1 MSPQLRLPGLNPPHQ
16 LQLSADRPAP
26 ALWVRRLQILRELKA
41 GAEHIVRDLELRRG
55 LNIVWAPSH
64 QPIGDNTLFQSGV
77 AGHTAGKTMF
87 CRLVRHVLGEHGF
100 ATDGTR
106 RRVREKL
113 PTGWVVAEVVVGD
126 EQWVVGRP
134 FTIGSH
140 SFCIRGGTIPQ
151 ATDGSSRTEYQVF
164 LDAISDQTISKLSA
178 ARFPAS
184 DEPIH
189 WDHVLPWLSRD
200 QECRY
205 ADFLEWR
212 HSSSDSETPSLNVDE
227 RQFVMRSVLGLISDA
242 ERTEQQTNAQLVV
255 RKKEAALREPLL
267 AHQARVDHGRVS
279 KILGIELAPPS
290 TPLFG
295 SQARAELDR
304 RMAELDALERDIAL
318 TDQRSELRSVLDAA
332 IAFEVNARRDLQDI
346 ENLLVLE
353 RTTLQQLAGN
363 SQAAL
368 LVDLPPSRDFC
379 GVRMSVARE
388 HGCPLATSRPVALAE
403 HRSERTAEEELQA
416 HRSRVQSLEAAVQ
429 TQGQT
434 VAKAVSAT
442 SIARQNLL
450 RLSTEFEE
458 ARGRVLSERAQLA
471 QIARLVHQAEEAWAG
486 AAEHAEAVVRIDREI
501 NESYGRQEQLRHD
514 GREAVERFSTTF
526 DYVVR
531 AILGD
536 EVSGRVDTSGRSL
549 SLVVEEHGERD
560 SAAIATVKLL
570 AFDLAALIASAEGR
584 GTFPRFLIH
593 DGPREA
599 DMASDIYD
607 RLFILARELEKCFEN
622 EPSFQYIVTTTTPP
636 PVECAAEPWLRLT
649 LSGVPAEERFLRCD
663 L

>member
-16 LQLSADRPAP
+16 LQPSAGRKEPEF
-26 ALWVRRLQILRELKA
+26 WVRRLQILRELKP
-41 GAEHIVRDLELRRG
+41 GAEHIIRDVELRRG

-64 QPIGDNTLFQSGV
+64 EPTGENTLFQSGV

-87 CRLVRHVLGEHGF
+87 CRLIRHVLGEYGF
-100 ATDGTR
+100 ATDSTR

-126 EQWVVGRP
+126 VQWVVGRP
-134 FTIGSH
+134 FTIGPH
-140 SFCIRGGTIPQ
+140 SFCIPGGTTSQ
-151 ATDGSSRTEYQVF
+151 ATDGTRRKEYQVF
-164 LDAISDQTISKLSA
+164 LDAISDQTIAKLSA

-184 DEPIH
+184 DEPIR

-227 RQFVMRSVLGLISDA
+227 RQFVMRSVLGLISDD
-242 ERTEQQTNAQLVV
+242 ERAEQQTNALLVD

-279 KILGIELAPPS
+279 KSLGMELAPPS

-304 RMAELDALERDIAL
+304 RIAELDGLERDITLA
-318 TDQRSELRSVLDAA
+318 DRHSELRAILDGA
-332 IAFEVNARRDLQDI
+332 IAFEVNAKRDLQDI
-346 ENLLVLE
+346 ENLLALE
-353 RTTLQQLAGN
+353 RTTLQELAGN

-368 LVDLPPSRDFC
+368 LINLPPSRDYC
-379 GVRMSVARE
+379 SVRMTVARE
-388 HGCPLATSRPVALAE
+388 HGCPLAISRPVALAE
-403 HRSERTAEEELQA
+403 HRSERTAEEELRD
-416 HRSRVQSLEAAVQ
+416 HRARVQRLEAAVE
-429 TQGQT
+429 TERHT
-434 VAKAVSAT
+434 VAEAVSAT

-450 RLSTEFEE
+450 RSSTEFEE
-458 ARGRVLSERAQLA
+458 ARGRVLSDRAQLA
-471 QIARLVHQAEEAWAG
+471 QIARLVHQAEEAWAA

-501 NESYGRQEQLRHD
+501 VESYGRQEQLRHE

-570 AFDLAALIASAEGR
+570 AFDFAALTASAEGR

-607 RLFILARELEKCFEN
+607 RLFILVRELEKCFEG
-622 EPSFQYIVTTTTPP
+622 EPSFQYIVTTTTAPP
-636 PVECAAEPWLRLT
+636 PECANEPWLRLR